1 MRGTVEIDR
10 GVEGRDKGYKE
21 RRKLWGRGQRGIKGE
36 KEMKGEVRGE
46 VNGNGGDKRGGRGKK
61 GQRGRKERRK
71 EGRKEGREEVNQ
83 GGRRETR
90 GRRGYLVPMGVE
102 EGAIPPDRGLL
113 APSACPKN
121 TPAPPG

>member
-1 MRGTVEIDR
+1 
-10 GVEGRDKGYKE
+10 
-21 RRKLWGRGQRGIKGE
+21 
-36 KEMKGEVRGE
+36 MKGEVRGE

-90 GRRGYLVPMGVE
+90 GEGGTWYLWGSRRGQSHLTGV
-102 EGAIPPDRGLL
+102 
-113 APSACPKN
+113 C
-121 TPAPPG
+121 

>member
-1 MRGTVEIDR
+1 MEIDR

-90 GRRGYLVPMGVE
+90 GEGGTVPMGVE

>member
-1 MRGTVEIDR
+1 
-10 GVEGRDKGYKE
+10 
-21 RRKLWGRGQRGIKGE
+21 
-36 KEMKGEVRGE
+36 MKGEVRGE